1 MNSSLENK
9 CLQNENIKDYCNEK
23 NCCNENGD
31 CCNTEKNGCNEKV
44 SETLYV
50 SETLDPDLTSE
61 PVYEPDFDLLQ
72 VDPLIDNSDCIL
84 NIEIPQFPVKINVNN
99 VDVLPSLDQMLSSIV
114 NVTDTEDCNAKNLSY
129 DEMQNV
135 MDDIEKTVNFTSV
148 SESMHA
154 LNNPEV
160 LFSRIQSAFD
170 TFKEKTGRQMTYSE
184 MRYMM
189 G

>member
-72 VDPLIDNSDCIL
+72 VDP
-84 NIEIPQFPVKINVNN
+84 
-99 VDVLPSLDQMLSSIV
+99 
-114 NVTDTEDCNAKNLSY
+114 
-129 DEMQNV
+129 
-135 MDDIEKTVNFTSV
+135 
-148 SESMHA
+148 
-154 LNNPEV
+154 
-160 LFSRIQSAFD
+160 
-170 TFKEKTGRQMTYSE
+170 
-184 MRYMM
+184 
-189 G
+189 